1 MLGAVVLALHH
12 DAGWLMGDAH
22 RRIGSVDVLT
32 AGAGG
37 AVGVDP
43 QVLFLNLDLNRIVD
57 YRKHPD
63 TGKTGV
69 PAGRAVIGRDAYQA
83 MDATFGFQPAIGV
96 MAGDFKGRRFDAGL
110 FASAFLDP
118 LHLIAVG
125 LAPAHIHAAH
135 HLGPIL
141 GLGTAGAGMD
151 FQEAVIAVGFPRQ
164 QAFDLLF
171 LANLGQR
178 GDVRLG
184 LADDVAVI
192 FHFAEFDQ
200 LQTIR

>member
-1 MLGAVVLALHH
+1 
-12 DAGWLMGDAH
+12 
-22 RRIGSVDVLT
+22 
-32 AGAGG
+32 
-37 AVGVDP
+37 
-43 QVLFLNLDLNRIVD
+43 
-57 YRKHPD
+57 
-63 TGKTGV
+63 
-69 PAGRAVIGRDAYQA
+69 
-83 MDATFGFQPAIGV
+83 

-200 LQTIR
+200 LQTIRQLAFQIVDFGDAFFDLGALSQQGLRFIRVVPEVLVIDQGGQFGKADFGLIVVKDASLAVRSTA